1 MFEKYKI
8 VNKVNASNIFK
19 VIKEINNKYNNSYHS
34 VLKTSP
40 QEIMDGAKYNSRTKE
55 KNNNHSE
62 DRNNILNKGD
72 DVRIYIKNDIDPFGK
87 LTPLWS
93 KEIYK
98 IESKRNGYYKLNN
111 NELYRYDELQKVNIN
126 NIMKKSN

>member
-19 VIKEINNKYNNSYHS
+19 VIKEINKKYNNSYHS
-34 VLKTSP
+34 VLKTSS
-40 QEIMDGAKYNSRTKE
+40 QEIMDGEKYNSRTK
-55 KNNNHSE
+55 NNDNSE
-62 DRNNILNKGD
+62 DRNNILNKSD

-126 NIMKKSN
+126 NIMKNSD